1 MSMNDLFGGG
11 SAKPKLV
18 TQLTSSTGTYVP
30 TENNAR
36 CLVRVQ
42 GGGAG
47 GHASAGGGGG
57 GAMVEEVVRI
67 PIAGMAYAVGAGG
80 AVGNNGSNSTF
91 GPLTAMGGTYDGSGS
106 AQLNYGGVLS
116 VSVGGVDAD
125 SLSSVGGAGLR
136 GVSGGA
142 GGNAGNPGT
151 VAGFPSP
158 IANPLIVGTSGIS
171 GLTGRSSN
179 GQGNNSGGNSF
190 YGKGGATDASPA
202 SDAYGAGGGKNAAGR
217 GGYIEIWDFGA

>member
-1 MSMNDLFGGG
+1 MSMNELFGGG
-11 SAKPKLV
+11 GAKPKLI
-18 TQLTSSTGTYVP
+18 TTYTSSTGTYVP

-47 GHASAGGGGG
+47 GHTTGSGGGG

-67 PIAGMAYAVGAGG
+67 PIAGWAYAVGAGG
-80 AVGNNGSNSTF
+80 AVSNNGSNSTF
-91 GPLTAMGGTYDGSGS
+91 GPITAMGGTYDASGNHS
-106 AQLNYGGVLS
+106 QMYGGLLS
-116 VSVGGVDAD
+116 AAIGAVDTD
-125 SLSSVGGAGLR
+125 SAVILGCTGQR
-136 GVSGGA
+136 GVPGGM
-142 GGNAGNPGT
+142 GGNASNSGM
-151 VAGFPSP
+151 VAGYP
-158 IANPLIVGTSGIS
+158 ISNGS
-171 GLTGRSSN
+171 GLAIGSTGLSTLIARVGN

-217 GGYIEIWDFGA
+217 GGCIEIWDFGA